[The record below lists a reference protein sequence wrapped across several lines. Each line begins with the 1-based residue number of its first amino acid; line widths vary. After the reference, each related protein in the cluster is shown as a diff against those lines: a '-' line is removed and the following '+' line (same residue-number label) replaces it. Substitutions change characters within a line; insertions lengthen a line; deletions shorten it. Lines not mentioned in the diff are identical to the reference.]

1 MRKIILILITILVS
15 GFFLSSDVI
24 KRIVIEG
31 NKKVSKDTFLFYI
44 KSKVNTEY
52 SPEQLRKDFQILW
65 KTGFFKDIKLN
76 VSDVDGGKEVK
87 FTVVENP
94 LIISIEY
101 KTGKKIKQDDIE
113 DKLQENSIVL
123 APFSYFNPSKIKKV
137 EKVIRDLLLEKSY
150 NDGKIEI
157 KESTEKGGVKLVI
170 TVETGPKTRIGKI
183 DFPGLN
189 TKYISPAF
197 IRRGMKNNKVHGFLS
212 SISSKDV
219 YNKEKME
226 EDLKN
231 VKLRLQQKG
240 FIEAKV
246 GRPVFSRVQRLT
258 LLGSLQKMLKISI
271 PVDQGPRYTIG
282 KIEIKGNKILKT
294 EFLRSLI
301 SLKTGDVYNIKKR
314 NKGIEEIQKV
324 YGSIGFFYAQIAPD
338 ENLDPVKRVADL
350 TVRIK
355 ENEVAYVGKL
365 EFTGNTFTKD
375 KVIRREWLLRE
386 GRRFN
391 TQALESSI
399 RRMKQLGLVTIE
411 KMPEIKPDPDDP
423 QKINMVVDV
432 QELNRQMI
440 NFNVGYSGYDGWFI
454 GLGYSTQNF
463 LGLGESF
470 TLNLQSGTRTKNY
483 RFAFTEPHLFH
494 LPASFGFDVFKS
506 SFSYPGFY
514 TREGTGFNLM
524 TSFRFMRF
532 WGASFGYSFED
543 VSISD
548 VNDDI
553 NWSNSYT
560 FYYYTEGKRVISSI
574 TPTIYYSTVDS
585 PIFPSSGTKYL
596 LNYRYSGGFLGGDI
610 DMHKFKFEYVKFLPL
625 WKKHTLGMHVVYQTL
640 IEFGDKEVPFYEKFY
655 LGGERSIRGFD
666 IMRLGP
672 RDENG
677 YVTGGTK
684 SFFMNFEYQIPL
696 TKEFS
701 FNFFYDIGNAY
712 DTGKSINIR
721 DIYSSTGLELK
732 IFIPML
738 NVPFRLIFA
747 YNPRVLNIDDS
758 HFAFKFAVG
767 PSFY

>member
-1 MRKIILILITILVS
+1 MRKISLTILLVLLS
-15 GFFLSSDVI
+15 AIILSSEIV
-24 KRIVIEG
+24 RTIVIEG

-44 KSKVNTEY
+44 KSKVGGEY
-52 SPEQLRKDFQILW
+52 SPDQLRKDFRTLW
-65 KTGFFKDIKLN
+65 DTGFFKDIKLD
-76 VSDVDGGKEVK
+76 VSDIQGGKEVK
-87 FTVVENP
+87 FIVQENP
-94 LIISIEY
+94 LITAIEY
-101 KTGKKIKQDDIE
+101 QTGKKIKQDDIE
-113 DKLQENSIVL
+113 DKLQENSVVL
-123 APFSYFNPSKIKKV
+123 APFSYYNPAKTKKV
-137 EKVIRDLLLEKSY
+137 EKIIKDLLLEKSY
-150 NDGKIEI
+150 NDGKVEI
-157 KESTEKGGVKLVI
+157 KETPDKGGIKLKI
-170 TVETGPKTRIGKI
+170 TVVTGPKTRIGRI
-183 DFPGLN
+183 NFPGLD
-189 TKYISPAF
+189 TKFISAGF
-197 IRRGMKNNKVHGFLS
+197 IRRGMKNNKVHSLLS

-246 GRPVFSRVQRLT
+246 GRPVFSRVNRVT
-258 LLGSLQKMLKISI
+258 FLGKFQKMLKIAI
-271 PVDQGPRYTIG
+271 PVDQGPRYTLG
-282 KIEIKGNKILKT
+282 KVEIQGNKIIKSKY
-294 EFLRSLI
+294 LRGLI
-301 SLKTGDVYNIKKR
+301 KIRTGDVYNIKKR
-314 NKGIEEIQKV
+314 NEGIEEIQKV
-324 YGSIGFFYAQIAPD
+324 YGSLGFFYAQIAPD
-338 ENLDPVKRVADL
+338 ENLDPVKKVADL
-350 TVRIK
+350 VIRVK
-355 ENEVAYVGKL
+355 ENEMAYVGKL

-375 KVIRREWLLRE
+375 KVIRREWMLRE
-386 GRRFN
+386 GSRFN

-483 RFAFTEPHLFH
+483 RLGFTEPHLFH
-494 LPASFGFDVFKS
+494 LPASLGFTVFKQ
-506 SFSYPGFY
+506 SFKYPGY
-514 TREGTGFNLM
+514 YSREGTGFNLM
-524 TSFRFMRF
+524 TSFRFWRF
-532 WGASFGYSFED
+532 WGASLVYSFED
-543 VSISD
+543 IEVSD
-548 VNDDI
+548 VNENI
-553 NWSNSYT
+553 NWSSSYSY
-560 FYYYTEGKRVISSI
+560 YYYTEGKRVISSFS
-574 TPTIYYSTVDS
+574 PTIYYSTVDS
-585 PIFPSSGTKYL
+585 PIFPTSGTKYL
-596 LNYRYSGGFLGGDI
+596 FNYRYAGGLLGGDI
-610 DMHKFKFEYVKFLPL
+610 DMHKFKFEFVKFVPL
-625 WKKHTLGMHVVYQTL
+625 WKKFTLGFHAVYQGL
-640 IEFGDKEVPFYEKFY
+640 IEFGENSVPFYEKFY

-677 YVTGGTK
+677 YVFGGTK
-684 SFFMNFEYQIPL
+684 SFFMNFEYQIPI

-712 DTGKSINIR
+712 DKGYPISIK
-721 DIYSSTGLELK
+721 DIYTSTGLEMK

-747 YNPRVLNIDDS
+747 YNPRVLNVDDS
-758 HFAFKFAVG
+758 NFTFKFAVG

>member
-1 MRKIILILITILVS
+1 MRKISLTILLVVLS
-15 GFFLSSDVI
+15 TVFLSSEIV
-24 KRIVIEG
+24 RTIVIEG

-44 KSKVNTEY
+44 KSKAGGEY
-52 SPEQLRKDFQILW
+52 SPDQLRKDFRTLW
-65 KTGFFKDIKLN
+65 DTGFFKDIKLD
-76 VSDVDGGKEVK
+76 VSDVEGGKAVK
-87 FTVVENP
+87 FIVEENP
-94 LIISIEY
+94 LITAIEY
-101 KTGKKIKQDDIE
+101 NTSKKVKQDDIE
-113 DKLQENSIVL
+113 DKLQENSVVL

-137 EKVIRDLLLEKSY
+137 EKIIKDLLLEKSY
-150 NDGKIEI
+150 NDGKVEIIE
-157 KESTEKGGVKLVI
+157 TPDKGGVKLKINV
-170 TVETGPKTRIGKI
+170 VTGPKTRIGSI
-183 DFPGLN
+183 DFPGLD
-189 TKYISPAF
+189 TKFISARF

-212 SISSKDV
+212 GLSSKDV

-246 GRPVFSRVQRLT
+246 GRPVFSRVNRMT
-258 LLGSLQKMLKISI
+258 VMGKFQKMMKISI
-271 PVDQGPRYTIG
+271 PVDQGPRYTLG
-282 KIEIKGNKILKT
+282 KIEVEGNKIIKSNYLK
-294 EFLRSLI
+294 SLI
-301 SLKTGDVYNIKKR
+301 KIKPGEVYNIKKR
-314 NKGIEEIQKV
+314 NDGIEEIQKI
-324 YGSIGFFYAQIAPD
+324 YGSIGYFYAQIAPD
-338 ENLDPVKRVADL
+338 ENLDPVKKVADL
-350 TVRIK
+350 VIRVR
-355 ENEVAYVGKL
+355 ENDVAYVGKL

-375 KVIRREWLLRE
+375 KVIRREWMLKE

-423 QKINMVVDV
+423 QKINMIVDV
-432 QELNRQMI
+432 QEMNRQMI

-483 RFAFTEPHLFH
+483 RLGFTEPHLFH
-494 LPASFGFDVFKS
+494 LPASLGFDVFKQ
-506 SFSYPGFY
+506 SFNYPGY
-514 TREGTGFNLM
+514 YSRNGTGFNLM
-524 TSFRFMRF
+524 TSFRFWRF
-532 WGASFGYSFED
+532 WGASLVYSFED
-543 VSISD
+543 IEIQD
-548 VNDDI
+548 VNEDI
-553 NWSNSYT
+553 NWSSSYSY
-560 FYYYTEGKRVISSI
+560 YYYTEGKRVSSSF

-596 LNYRYSGGFLGGDI
+596 LNYKYSGGMLGGDI
-610 DMHKFKFEYVKFLPL
+610 NMHKFKFEFVKFLPL
-625 WKKHTLGMHVVYQTL
+625 WKRHTLGLHGVYQTL
-640 IEFGDKEVPFYEKFY
+640 IEFGENPVPFYEKFY

-672 RDENG
+672 RDQNG
-677 YVTGGTK
+677 YVFGGTK
-684 SFFMNFEYQIPL
+684 AFFVNVEYQIPL

-712 DTGKSINIR
+712 DKGYPVSIK
-721 DIYSSTGLELK
+721 DVYSSTGLELK

-747 YNPRVLNIDDS
+747 YNPRVLYTEDS
-758 HFAFKFAVG
+758 NFAFKFAVG

>member
-1 MRKIILILITILVS
+1 MRKISLLIMLIFLSV
-15 GFFLSSDVI
+15 FMLSSDVI

-44 KSKVNTEY
+44 KSKVDREY
-52 SPEQLRKDFQILW
+52 TPDQLKKDFRTLW
-65 KTGFFKDIKLN
+65 DTGFFKDIKLD
-76 VSDVDGGKEVK
+76 VSDVQGGKEVK
-87 FTVVENP
+87 FLVVENP
-94 LIISIEY
+94 LITSITY
-101 KTGKKIKQDDIE
+101 KTGKKVKQDDIE

-123 APFSYFNPSKIKKV
+123 APFSYYNPSKIKKV
-137 EKVIRDLLLEKSY
+137 EKVIKDLLLEKSY
-150 NDGKIEI
+150 NDGKVDI
-157 KESTEKGGVKLVI
+157 KEAPDKGGVKLDI
-170 TVETGPKTRIGKI
+170 TVVTGPKTRIGGI
-183 DFPGLN
+183 DFPGLDKKN
-189 TKYISPAF
+189 ISPGF
-197 IRRGMKNNKVHGFLS
+197 IRRGMKNNKVHGLLS

-226 EDLKN
+226 EDLRS

-246 GRPVFSRVQRLT
+246 GRPVFSRVNKMT
-258 LLGSLQKMLKISI
+258 IMGKFQKMMKISI
-271 PVDQGPRYTIG
+271 PIDQGPRYTLG
-282 KIEIKGNKILKT
+282 KIEVEGNKIIKPGYLK
-294 EFLRSLI
+294 SLI
-301 SLKTGDVYNIKKR
+301 KIKPGGVYNIKSR
-314 NKGIEEIQKV
+314 NDGIQEIQKV

-338 ENLDPVKRVADL
+338 ENLDPVKKIADL
-350 TVRIK
+350 TIRIK

-375 KVIRREWLLRE
+375 KVIRREWLLKE

-391 TQALESSI
+391 TEALESSI
-399 RRMKQLGLVTIE
+399 RRMKQLGLVSIE
-411 KMPEIKPDPDDP
+411 KMPEIKPDADDP
-423 QKINMVVDV
+423 QKINMMVDV
-432 QELNRQMI
+432 QEMNRQMI

-483 RFAFTEPHLFH
+483 RLAFTEPHLFH
-494 LPASFGFDVFKS
+494 LPASFGFDVFKQ
-506 SFSYPGFY
+506 SFSYPGYY

-524 TSFRFMRF
+524 TSFRFWRF
-532 WGASFGYSFED
+532 WGASLVYSFED

-548 VNDDI
+548 VNEDI
-553 NWSNSYT
+553 NWSSSYT
-560 FYYYTEGKRVISSI
+560 FYYYTEGKRVISSF

-596 LNYRYSGGFLGGDI
+596 LNYRYSGGLLGGDI
-610 DMHKFKFEYVKFLPL
+610 DMHKFKLEFVKFIPL
-625 WKKHTLGMHVVYQTL
+625 WNKHTLGMHAVYQTM
-640 IEFGDKEVPFYEKFY
+640 IEFGENEIPFYEKYY

-677 YVTGGTK
+677 YVFGGSK
-684 SFFMNFEYQIPL
+684 AFYFNFEYQIPL

-712 DTGKSINIR
+712 DKGSPISLN
-721 DIYSSTGLELK
+721 DVYSSTGMELK

-747 YNPRVLNIDDS
+747 YNPRVLVLDES

>member
-1 MRKIILILITILVS
+1 MRKISLTILLVVLS
-15 GFFLSSDVI
+15 TVLLSSEIV
-24 KRIVIEG
+24 RTIVIEG

-44 KSKVNTEY
+44 KSKVGGEY
-52 SPEQLRKDFQILW
+52 SPDQLRKDFRTLW
-65 KTGFFKDIKLN
+65 DTGFFKDIKLD
-76 VSDVDGGKEVK
+76 VSDIQGGKAVK
-87 FTVVENP
+87 FLVKENP
-94 LIISIEY
+94 LITAIEY

-113 DKLQENSIVL
+113 DKLQENSVVL
-123 APFSYFNPSKIKKV
+123 APFSYFNPAKIKKV
-137 EKVIRDLLLEKSY
+137 EKIIKDLLLEKSY
-150 NDGKIEI
+150 NDGKVEIIE
-157 KESTEKGGVKLVI
+157 SLDKGGVKLKINV
-170 TVETGPKTRIGKI
+170 VTGPKTRIGKI
-183 DFPGLN
+183 DFPGLD
-189 TKYISPAF
+189 TRFISPGF
-197 IRRGMKNNKVHGFLS
+197 VRRGMKNNKVHGLLS
-212 SISSKDV
+212 GLSSKDV

-246 GRPVFSRVQRLT
+246 GRPVFSRVNKMT
-258 LLGSLQKMLKISI
+258 VLGKFQKMMRISI
-271 PVDQGPRYTIG
+271 PVDQGPRYTLG
-282 KIEIKGNKILKT
+282 KIEVEGNKIIKS
-294 EFLRSLI
+294 EYLRSI
-301 SLKTGDVYNIKKR
+301 IKIKPGEVYNIKKR
-314 NKGIEEIQKV
+314 NDGIEEIQKI
-324 YGSIGFFYAQIAPD
+324 YGSIGYFYAQIAPD
-338 ENLDPVKRVADL
+338 ENLDPVKKVADL
-350 TVRIK
+350 VIRVK
-355 ENEVAYVGKL
+355 ENDIAYVGKL

-375 KVIRREWLLRE
+375 KVIRREWMLKE

-411 KMPEIKPDPDDP
+411 KMPEIKPDPDNP
-423 QKINMVVDV
+423 QKINMMVDV
-432 QELNRQMI
+432 QEMNRQMI

-483 RFAFTEPHLFH
+483 RLGFTEPHLFH
-494 LPASFGFDVFKS
+494 LPASLGFDVFKQ
-506 SFSYPGFY
+506 SFQYPGY
-514 TREGTGFNLM
+514 YSREGTGFNLM
-524 TSFRFMRF
+524 TSFRFWRF
-532 WGASFGYSFED
+532 WGASFVYSFED
-543 VSISD
+543 VEIQD
-548 VNDDI
+548 VNQDI
-553 NWSNSYT
+553 NWSSSYSY
-560 FYYYTEGKRVISSI
+560 YYYTEGKRVISSF
-574 TPTIYYSTVDS
+574 TPTLYYSTVDS

-596 LNYRYSGGFLGGDI
+596 FNYKYAGGVLGGDI
-610 DMHKFKFEYVKFLPL
+610 DMHKFKFEFVKFLPL
-625 WKKHTLGMHVVYQTL
+625 WKRHTLGLHAVYQTL
-640 IEFGDKEVPFYEKFY
+640 IEFGENAVPFYEKFY

-677 YVTGGTK
+677 YVFGGTK
-684 SFFMNFEYQIPL
+684 AFFMNIEYQIPL

-712 DTGKSINIR
+712 DKGDPISMN

-747 YNPRVLNIDDS
+747 YNPRVLYADDTN
-758 HFAFKFAVG
+758 FAFKFAVG